1 MARKKQNNITEVMFN
16 YVGTYDQFTEF
27 LKSLVHDYLT
37 AEGSGGVMNGE
48 IVHSVES
55 ESA

>member
-1 MARKKQNNITEVMFN
+1 MANKKSNITEVMFN
-16 YVGTYDQFTEF
+16 YIGTDAQFTEF
-27 LKSLVHDYLT
+27 LKAVVHDYLT
-37 AEGSGGVMNGE
+37 MDSRTLPAQE

>member
-16 YVGTYDQFTEF
+16 YIGTDNQFTAF
-27 LKSLVHDYLT
+27 LRSLVHDYLT
-37 AEGSGGVMNGE
+37 AEGSDRVMNDE

-55 ESA
+55 ENA

>member
-1 MARKKQNNITEVMFN
+1 MARKKQNTITEVMFN
-16 YVGTYDQFTEF
+16 YIGTDDQFTEF

-37 AEGSGGVMNGE
+37 AEGSGRAMNDE

>member
-1 MARKKQNNITEVMFN
+1 MARKKSNITEVMFN
-16 YVGTYDQFTEF
+16 YIGTDEQFTEF
-27 LKSLVHDYLT
+27 LKALVHDYL
-37 AEGSGGVMNGE
+37 AVNGSDTVSRNE